1 MKTNSKVLLT
11 VTLVVILAGSIFFFT
26 PGSHRADACGYGQSG
41 GQDYVPQK
49 RGGGDAYSAQKS
61 ALTKEQVREIA
72 AKHVQKLNPDLEV
85 GNINDAG
92 GFYEVEIMSKDKEI
106 LQLLGVDKLSG
117 RLMLLN

>member
-11 VTLVVILAGSIFFFT
+11 ATLVVILAGSIFFFT

-49 RGGGDAYSAQKS
+49 RGGNAYSAQKS

-72 AKHVQKLNPDLEV
+72 RNHVRKLNPDLEV

>member
-11 VTLVVILAGSIFFFT
+11 VALVVIFAGSIFFFS
-26 PGSHRADACGYGQSG
+26 PGPHRADACGYGQSG

-49 RGGGDAYSAQKS
+49 RGGNAYSAQKS

-72 AKHVQKLNPDLEV
+72 AQHVQKLNPDLEV

-92 GFYEVEIMSKDKEI
+92 GFYEVEIISKDKEI